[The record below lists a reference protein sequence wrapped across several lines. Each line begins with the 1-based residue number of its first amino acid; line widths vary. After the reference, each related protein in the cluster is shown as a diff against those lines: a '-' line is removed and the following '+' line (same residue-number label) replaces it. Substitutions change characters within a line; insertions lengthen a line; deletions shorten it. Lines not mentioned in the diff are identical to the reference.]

1 MSAEQTGLSSNDHL
15 LAVTKFLKMYL
26 TVLIFKERMISV
38 QCMGTQMGAQ
48 AGKGREEEDGL
59 CGRQSPVM
67 AAQGPVLPSPGPRP
81 RLGSSLSSGS
91 PTSSL
96 WCVRSDR
103 VSGRPSS
110 CG

>member
-1 MSAEQTGLSSNDHL
+1 MSAEQTGLGSNDHL

-59 CGRQSPVM
+59 CGRQSPRD
-67 AAQGPVLPSPGPRP
+67 GSPGPRSAFS
-81 RLGSSLSSGS
+81 RS
-91 PTSSL
+91 PPEAGL
-96 WCVRSDR
+96 QPEFRKPHLLAPVREE
-103 VSGRPSS
+103 
-110 CG
+110 